1 MAIMDPATK
10 REVEDLKRRVRSLE
24 QTVAKLKREV
34 EDAGRYLKQSRDA
47 ATQRAGRE
55 LY

>member
-1 MAIMDPATK
+1 MDPATK
-10 REVEDLKRRVRSLE
+10 REVEDLKRRVRALE
-24 QTVAKLKREV
+24 QALDRLKRDV
-34 EDAGRYLKQSRDA
+34 SDAGRYLKQSSDP